1 MRNAGGK
8 APGARLPRTPAGDAM
23 TSGFYSGDARG
34 PGEEP
39 LGPRWR
45 RPADPESPDAAP
57 DRVEILR
64 APRKGA
70 VMDASLVL
78 ASQGVRHWIEFSP
91 AFLRGLQDGERG
103 VGARATP
110 DDFFLLTVDPE
121 DAPRARAVLA
131 QHARENQGYR
141 VEDPEVAPFGL
152 HASPLL
158 HLGIPA
164 LFSFWAAA
172 VPWQAWME
180 RQGVA
185 AATRILDGE
194 WWRTLTATTLHADSE
209 HFLGNMLSGY
219 FIFNLLRRRC
229 GPGTAMLLLTLAA
242 ALTNWTVAALSPPYF
257 SSLGFSTVVFAG
269 LGLLAGVETRFFPRG
284 LRPGL
289 RNLTPL
295 LGAFFLAV
303 MTGLGENSDIKGH
316 FVGFAYGAA
325 FAPAVFWLRRQG
337 FEARA
342 WQLAAILTVYAAYA
356 VAWWRAIG

>member
-1 MRNAGGK
+1 M
-8 APGARLPRTPAGDAM
+8 T
-23 TSGFYSGDARG
+23 TSGHDGDPRE
-34 PGEEP
+34 PGE
-39 LGPRWR
+39 GSFIPRWR
-45 RPADPESPDAAP
+45 RPVDPESPDASP
-57 DRVEILR
+57 DRVEIVR
-64 APRKGA
+64 ASRKGP

-91 AFLRGLQDGERG
+91 AFLRAAYGADPTADGRG
-103 VGARATP
+103 PHG
-110 DDFFLLTVDPE
+110 DFFLLTVDPE
-121 DAPRARAVLA
+121 DAARAREVLTK
-131 QHARENQGYR
+131 HARENEGYR

-152 HASPLL
+152 HFSPIL
-158 HLGIPA
+158 HLAVPA

-172 VPWQAWME
+172 VPWQQWME

-185 AATRILDGE
+185 AAARILNGE
-194 WWRTLTATTLHADSE
+194 WWRTLTATTLHADAE

-242 ALTNWTVAALSPPYF
+242 AVTNWTVAAISPPYF

-289 RNLTPL
+289 RNITPL

-316 FVGFAYGAA
+316 FVGFAYGVAC
-325 FAPAVFWLRRQG
+325 APAVFWLKRQG
-337 FEARA
+337 FEHRA
-342 WQLAAILTVYAAYA
+342 WQLASILAVYVTYA
-356 VAWWRAIG
+356 MAWWRAIG

>member
-1 MRNAGGK
+1 MVTSGHGDDPR
-8 APGARLPRTPAGDAM
+8 APGEDPSR
-23 TSGFYSGDARG
+23 
-34 PGEEP
+34 
-39 LGPRWR
+39 PRWR
-45 RPADPESPDAAP
+45 RPVDPESPDAAP

-64 APRKGA
+64 APRKGP

-91 AFLRGLQDGERG
+91 AF
-103 VGARATP
+103 ARAGFEWSGSAKHE
-110 DDFFLLTVDPE
+110 DFFLLTVDPE
-121 DAPRARAVLA
+121 DATRARDVLA
-131 QHARENQGYR
+131 KHARENEGYR

-152 HASPLL
+152 HLSPVL
-158 HLGIPA
+158 HLAIPA

-185 AATRILDGE
+185 AAARILNGE
-194 WWRTLTATTLHADSE
+194 WWRTLTATTLHADAE

-289 RNLTPL
+289 RNITPL

-325 FAPAVFWLRRQG
+325 FAPAVFWLKRQG
-337 FEARA
+337 FERTG
-342 WQLAAILTVYAAYA
+342 WQCASILAVYAAYA
-356 VAWWRAIG
+356 AAWWRAIG